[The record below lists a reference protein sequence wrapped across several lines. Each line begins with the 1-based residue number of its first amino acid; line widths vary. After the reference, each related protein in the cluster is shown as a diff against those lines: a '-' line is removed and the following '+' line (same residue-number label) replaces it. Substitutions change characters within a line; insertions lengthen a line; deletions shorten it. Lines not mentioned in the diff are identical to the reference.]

1 MYSTIE
7 KSMKS
12 MRILLPLLIF
22 LFSLQFCFADD
33 IEDSTTVTESEK
45 TIRLISPIGT
55 MVRSTFVPGWGQIH
69 SRNYFRASL
78 ILLGIGS
85 SAVGAYFAH
94 QAFASEYNN
103 YVLTASFEPDDSFTV
118 FESYDKAN
126 QKYKLK
132 MFFIYAGVGMW
143 AYSIIDSYVSANF
156 YNANSH
162 VNSIQEDAQQIEN
175 LGLQVGITPSRLYLG
190 VVKTF

>member
-1 MYSTIE
+1 
-7 KSMKS
+7 
-12 MRILLPLLIF
+12 MRIFLSLLLLV
-22 LFSLQFCFADD
+22 FSLQFCFAED
-33 IEDSTTVTESEK
+33 IDKSVTVTEPEK
-45 TIRLISPIGT
+45 SLRQISPVGT
-55 MVRSTFVPGWGQIH
+55 MVRSTFIPGWGQIH

-78 ILLGIGS
+78 ILLGISS

-94 QAFASEYNN
+94 QSFTTEYNN
-103 YVLTASFEPDDSFTV
+103 YALTASFDPDDTDTV
-118 FESYDKAN
+118 LASYDKAN
-126 QKYKLK
+126 QKYKLR
-132 MFFIYAGVGMW
+132 MFFIYSGIGLW

>member
-1 MYSTIE
+1 
-7 KSMKS
+7 
-12 MRILLPLLIF
+12 MRFFLSLLILLL
-22 LFSLQFCFADD
+22 SLQFCFAQEIDN
-33 IEDSTTVTESEK
+33 IVVPAEPEK
-45 TIRLISPIGT
+45 SIRLISPVGT
-55 MVRSTFVPGWGQIH
+55 MVRSTIFPSWGQFH
-69 SRNYFRASL
+69 SRNYFRGSL

-85 SAVGAYFAH
+85 SAVGAFFA
-94 QAFASEYNN
+94 QQSFESEYNN
-103 YVLTASFEPDDSFTV
+103 YVLTASNEPENTDV
-118 FESYDKAN
+118 VLASYDEAN

-132 MFFIYAGVGMW
+132 MFFIYTGIGIW

-162 VNSIQEDAQQIEN
+162 VRSIQEDAQQIEK

>member
-1 MYSTIE
+1 
-7 KSMKS
+7 
-12 MRILLPLLIF
+12 MRLFLPLLI
-22 LFSLQFCFADD
+22 LLLSLQFCFADD
-33 IEDSTTVTESEK
+33 VDNSIKVTESEES
-45 TIRLISPIGT
+45 IRLISPIGT
-55 MVRSTFVPGWGQIH
+55 MVRSTFLPGWGQIH

-85 SAVGAYFAH
+85 SAVGAYFSH
-94 QAFASEYNN
+94 QSFATEYEN
-103 YVLTASFEPDDSFTV
+103 YELTASFDPDDTETIFA
-118 FESYDKAN
+118 SYDKAN
-126 QKYKLK
+126 QKYKLR
-132 MFFIYAGVGMW
+132 MFFIYTGIGLW

>member
-1 MYSTIE
+1 
-7 KSMKS
+7 
-12 MRILLPLLIF
+12 MRIFLPLLFF
-22 LFSLQFCFADD
+22 LLSLQFCVADD
-33 IEDSTTVTESEK
+33 IENMVTVTEPEQS
-45 TIRLISPIGT
+45 IRLISPIGT

-78 ILLGIGS
+78 ILLGVS
-85 SAVGAYFAH
+85 SSVVGAYFAH

-103 YVLTASFEPDDSFTV
+103 YVLTASYQPEDSDTV
-118 FESYDKAN
+118 LASYDEAN

-132 MFFIYAGVGMW
+132 MFFIYAGIGIW

>member
-1 MYSTIE
+1 
-7 KSMKS
+7 
-12 MRILLPLLIF
+12 MRIFLLVLILLM
-22 LFSLQFCFADD
+22 SLQFCFAED
-33 IEDSTTVTESEK
+33 IDNIIKVTEADEP
-45 TIRLISPIGT
+45 IRQISPIGT
-55 MVRSTFVPGWGQIH
+55 MVRSTFIPGWGQIH

-78 ILLGIGS
+78 ILLGISS

-94 QAFASEYNN
+94 QSFTTEYNN
-103 YVLTASFEPDDSFTV
+103 YALTASFDPDDTETV
-118 FESYDKAN
+118 LASYDKAN
-126 QKYKLK
+126 QRYKLR
-132 MFFIYAGVGMW
+132 MFFIYTGIGLW

-162 VNSIQEDAQQIEN
+162 VNSIQEDAQQIEK

>member
-1 MYSTIE
+1 
-7 KSMKS
+7 
-12 MRILLPLLIF
+12 MRIF
-22 LFSLQFCFADD
+22 LFVLILLLSLQFCFAED
-33 IEDSTTVTESEK
+33 IDNSIKVAEAEES
-45 TIRLISPIGT
+45 IRQISPIGT
-55 MVRSTFVPGWGQIH
+55 MIRSTFIPGWGQIH

-78 ILLGIGS
+78 ILLGISS

-94 QAFASEYNN
+94 QSFTTEYNN
-103 YVLTASFEPDDSFTV
+103 YELTAILDPDDAET
-118 FESYDKAN
+118 SYDKAN
-126 QKYKLK
+126 QRYKLR
-132 MFFIYAGVGMW
+132 MFFIYTGIGLW

-162 VNSIQEDAQQIEN
+162 VNSIQEDAQQIEK

>member
-1 MYSTIE
+1 
-7 KSMKS
+7 
-12 MRILLPLLIF
+12 MRIILLVLILL
-22 LFSLQFCFADD
+22 LSLQFCFAED
-33 IEDSTTVTESEK
+33 IDNSIKVAESEES
-45 TIRLISPIGT
+45 IRLISPIGT
-55 MVRSTFVPGWGQIH
+55 MVRSTFIPGWGQIH

-78 ILLGIGS
+78 ILLGISS

-94 QAFASEYNN
+94 QSFTTEYNN
-103 YVLTASFEPDDSFTV
+103 YELTASFDPDDTDTV
-118 FESYDKAN
+118 LASYDKAN
-126 QKYKLK
+126 QKYKLR
-132 MFFIYAGVGMW
+132 MFFIYTGIGLW

-162 VNSIQEDAQQIEN
+162 VNSIQEDAQQIEK

>member
-1 MYSTIE
+1 
-7 KSMKS
+7 
-12 MRILLPLLIF
+12 MRIFLSLLI
-22 LFSLQFCFADD
+22 LLLSLQFCFAENMDD
-33 IEDSTTVTESEK
+33 SGTVTEPEK
-45 TIRLISPIGT
+45 SIRLISPIGT
-55 MVRSTFVPGWGQIH
+55 MVRSTVLPGWGQIH

-94 QAFASEYNN
+94 QSFNAEYNN
-103 YVLTASFEPDDSFTV
+103 YALTASYEPDDSDAV
-118 FESYDKAN
+118 LESYDKAN

-132 MFFIYAGVGMW
+132 MFFIYTGIGLW

-162 VNSIQEDAQQIEN
+162 VNSIQEDAQQIEK